1 MRRST
6 PGLLRCKG
14 YMSKPRII
22 VVSNRLPINITETA
36 AGLIL
41 NRSIGG
47 LATALATI
55 ATKYPM
61 LWIGWTGLKRRLSK
75 KELALLDM
83 PENLVPVSIPIS
95 LLDSYYT
102 RIANG
107 YLWPILHGLLPTGLS
122 QAADWKATNNVT
134 ARFAE
139 TISKQVK
146 PDDLIWIH
154 DYHLGLLPKEIRRR
168 GIENRLG
175 FFLHTPF
182 PPAETFMRW
191 KHKKTLL
198 MSLAEVD
205 VLGFQT
211 EKDVANFKD
220 CLRVANVK
228 MRKGAVVKAFPIGI
242 DFKAFRAAIKLRPVA
257 NYLNGLRKLA
267 IGEKVILSVSRLDYT
282 KGIPEQLR
290 AVESILGLYKPGKL
304 IYKLIVAP
312 SREDVAGYASLREEI
327 DKTVKDINDE
337 YYKNYKVR
345 PIQYEYRSYGFE
357 ELNAWYRIADVL
369 LATPIAD
376 GMNLIVKE
384 YIAAHEGYNGS
395 VVLSKMMG
403 ASAQLSDA
411 IQVNSLDVKDMA
423 VGIVTAL
430 TMSPIERRRRWQ
442 GPRKNVKNEDVFWWA
457 ESFIS
462 ELSKKPSKKK

>member
-1 MRRST
+1 MT
-6 PGLLRCKG
+6 
-14 YMSKPRII
+14 KPRII

-47 LATALATI
+47 LATALATV
-55 ATKYPM
+55 AARYPM
-61 LWIGWTGLKRRLSK
+61 LWIGWTGLSRRLSK
-75 KELALLDM
+75 KELVRLNM
-83 PENLVPVSIPIS
+83 PENLIPVSIPKY
-95 LLDSYYT
+95 LFDGYYN

-107 YLWPILHGLLPTGLS
+107 YLWPIMHGLMPTGLS
-122 QAADWKATNNVT
+122 QAADWDAMENVT
-134 ARFAE
+134 TRFVDVIQKNA
-139 TISKQVK
+139 Q

-154 DYHLGLLPKEIRRR
+154 DYHLGLLPRALRKR
-168 GIENRLG
+168 GIKNRIG

-182 PPAETFMRW
+182 PDPETFMRW

-198 MSLAEVD
+198 KSLSQVD

-211 EKDVANFKD
+211 EKDVNNFKA
-220 CLRVANVK
+220 CLEVASVR
-228 MRKGAVVKAFPIGI
+228 MRKDAVIKAFPIGI
-242 DFKAFRAAIKLRPVA
+242 DFKAFKKAVNLRPVT
-257 NYLNGLRKLA
+257 NYLKGLQKLA
-267 IGEKVILSVSRLDYT
+267 RGEKIILSVSRLDYT

-290 AVESILGLYKPGKL
+290 AVESILGLYKPGKV

-312 SREDVAGYASLREEI
+312 SRESVAAYMELKEQIDRIVKEI
-327 DKTVKDINDE
+327 NGE
-337 YYKNYKVR
+337 YYKQYHIR
-345 PIQYEYRSYGFE
+345 PIKYEYRSYGFE
-357 ELNAWYRIADVL
+357 ELNAWYRVADVL
-369 LATPIAD
+369 LATPVAD

-411 IQVNSLDVKDMA
+411 IQVDSLDVKPLA

-430 TMSPIERRRRWQ
+430 TMSAPERRRRWQ
-442 GPRKNVKNEDVFWWA
+442 GLRRNVKKEDVFWWA
-457 ESFIS
+457 ESFIN
-462 ELSKKPSKKK
+462 ELNKAPEKA

>member
-1 MRRST
+1 MA
-6 PGLLRCKG
+6 
-14 YMSKPRII
+14 KPRII
-22 VVSNRLPINITETA
+22 VVSNRLPVNITDTA

-47 LATALATI
+47 LATALATV

-61 LWIGWTGLKRRLSK
+61 LWIGWTGLNRRLSK
-75 KELALLDM
+75 KELVRLNM
-83 PENLVPVSIPIS
+83 PENLIPVSIPMY
-95 LLDSYYT
+95 LLDRYYN

-107 YLWPILHGLLPTGLS
+107 YFWPIMHGLKPTGLS
-122 QAADWKATNNVT
+122 QAADWKAMDTVT
-134 ARFAE
+134 TRFATAIQKHAE
-139 TISKQVK
+139 

-154 DYHLGLLPKEIRRR
+154 DYHLGLLPKELRKR
-168 GIENRLG
+168 GVENRLG

-182 PPAETFMRW
+182 PQPETFMRW

-198 MSLAEVD
+198 RSLAQVD

-211 EKDVANFKD
+211 EKDVKNFKA
-220 CLRVANVK
+220 CLRVADVQ
-228 MRKGAVVKAFPIGI
+228 MRKGAVIRAFPIGI
-242 DFKAFRAAIKLRPVA
+242 DFKAFRKAINVRPVA
-257 NYLNGLRKLA
+257 NYLSGLRKLA
-267 IGEKVILSVSRLDYT
+267 KGEKVILSVSRLDYT

-290 AVESILGLYKPGKL
+290 AVETVLGLYKPGKV

-312 SREDVAGYASLREEI
+312 SRESVSAYMELKEEI
-327 DKTVKDINDE
+327 DRIVKEINGE
-337 YYKNYKVR
+337 FYKNYHFR
-345 PIQYEYRSYGFE
+345 PVKYEYRSYGFD
-357 ELNAWYRIADVL
+357 ELNAWYRVADVL
-369 LATPIAD
+369 LATPVAD

-411 IQVNSLDVKDMA
+411 VQVNTLNVKDIA

-430 TMSPIERRRRWQ
+430 TMTAAERRRRWQ
-442 GPRKNVKNEDVFWWA
+442 GLRKNVKKEDVFWWA
-457 ESFIS
+457 ESFIDA
-462 ELSKKPSKKK
+462 LNKKESGPGSVSSSS